1 MRPNG
6 RSQVFFIAIC
16 YNFIM
21 KVFAERLRELRT
33 EKGLSQRGLAKETS
47 LSPSAIKKW
56 EDESRVPNA
65 EAVVTLAKY
74 FSVSADYLLGLI
86 D

>member
-1 MRPNG
+1 MHSNES
-6 RSQVFFIAIC
+6 SQVFFIAIC

-47 LSPSAIKKW
+47 LSPSAIMQW
-56 EDESRVPNA
+56 ENESRVPNA